1 MSVESTARVLPG
13 VPEPFEQPERRL
25 RPVASPRSRRR
36 PKTAY
41 ALVALAGAILIGA
54 LQIGLSLAITQD
66 SFVLAG
72 LTSQQREL
80 NLQAQAIQEQLTG
93 LSSPQHLASN
103 AADLGLVIAGSA
115 SYLRLSDGKSIG
127 AGSGT
132 EWGSTVNPNGSG
144 AVDNALLGAA
154 TASQEEKGEETSSAD
169 KPETS
174 TPKLPPPLTDGL
186 PSPTTR

>member
-1 MSVESTARVLPG
+1 MSVDSTARILPEL
-13 VPEPFEQPERRL
+13 PEPFEQPERRL
-25 RPVASPRSRRR
+25 RPVASPRGRRR

-41 ALVALAGAILIGA
+41 ALVALGGAILIGA

-93 LSSPQHLASN
+93 LSSPQHLATN

-132 EWGSTVNPNGSG
+132 EWGSTVNPNGAG
-144 AVDNALLGAA
+144 AVENALLSAVAA
-154 TASQEEKGEETSSAD
+154 TQEKSEESSSAE